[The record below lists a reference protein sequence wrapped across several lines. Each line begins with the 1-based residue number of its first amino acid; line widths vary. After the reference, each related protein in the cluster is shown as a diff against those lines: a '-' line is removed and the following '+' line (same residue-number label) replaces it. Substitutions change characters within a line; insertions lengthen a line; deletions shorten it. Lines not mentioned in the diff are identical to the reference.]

1 MKPATRLTLAAIWL
15 ALLVGAAL
23 LVSQRLQLSG
33 DLRKFMP
40 SAETPEQKLLLDE
53 LGEGPGSRLL
63 LLELTGADPET
74 LAERSRSIADAL
86 RGDPRFVLVANGG
99 DDGLDAI
106 PERLRP
112 YRYLLSP
119 TLDTQRFDADFLR
132 DELQARVQDLGSPAA
147 GLLEPLLP
155 SDPTLETLRVAEAL
169 QPGAAPQ
176 RLHGVWFDKAGQAAL
191 LAIETR
197 SAGFDPTGQ
206 ADAVGAIEAA
216 VRTAITDTGGNASA
230 RTHLLTGPGAFSV
243 EIGGRTQGEAEM
255 IGTVDTIG
263 LILLLL
269 IAYRSWRTPLFGV
282 LPLASA
288 GLAGLG
294 AVAVLFEGVHG
305 ITIAFGFT
313 LIGVVQ
319 DYPIHLFSHQRAGIS
334 PWANA
339 RAIWPTL
346 ATGVASTCIAYVTF
360 LFSGVDGLQQL
371 AVFTITGLGV
381 AALSTRFLLPA
392 LIDPDPRDPADSPR
406 MARLWGFFDRFPR
419 PRAWMLATLALACVA
434 VAAFAPGAFWQNDL
448 SKLTPVPEAALA
460 EDGRL
465 RGELGAPD
473 VRYLLAVRGDSA
485 DAALQ
490 ALETLHPA
498 LDAQVQAGAIAGY
511 DSAARTLPSA
521 ATQRRR
527 QAALPDADTLRA
539 ALDAAVADTPFRSD
553 AFEDFL
559 ADVETARNAAPLT
572 VADFAGTPLATRLA
586 GQIILRES
594 GVREDGGATAL
605 VTLTGL
611 RDADSFAQAL
621 AATPAGARAKLM
633 DLKGA
638 SESLVAAYRERVLA
652 ALGIAALLLAAT
664 VWLALRT
671 PRRLLRVLLPMA
683 LTTLIILA
691 VLRGAGVELTLFHL
705 VALILAAG
713 LGLDYALFFDHAGDD
728 RADQL
733 RTLHALIVCSLMTLL
748 VFSLLALSSIPV
760 LRAIGSTVTIGV
772 IGNFVLALLVSRHA
786 VGGSTAPAGG
796 PSGPNREH
804 RVGGPSGPN
813 PHARNRDGVDGVG
826 AEAPPTAPP
835 TAPPA
840 APPAAPSTAPPAGSS
855 ALPASADSLH
865 PRGTP

>member
-1 MKPATRLTLAAIWL
+1 MKPAARLALAAMWL
-15 ALLVGAAL
+15 ALLVVAAL
-23 LVSQRLQLSG
+23 LISQRLQLSG

-63 LLELTGADPET
+63 LLELSGADPET
-74 LAERSRSIADAL
+74 LAQRSRFVVDAL
-86 RGDPRFVLVANGG
+86 RADARFVLVANGG
-99 DDGLDAI
+99 DDGLEAI

-119 TLDTQRFDADFLR
+119 TLDAQHYDADYLR
-132 DELQARVQDLGSPAA
+132 GELQARVQDLGSPAA

-169 QPGAAPQ
+169 QSDAAPQ
-176 RLHGVWFDKAGQAAL
+176 RLHGVWFDRAGGAAL

-197 SAGFDPTGQ
+197 GAGFDPTGQ
-206 ADAVGAIEAA
+206 AEAVGAIEAA
-216 VRTAITDTGGNASA
+216 VRQAIGDSGGAGK
-230 RTHLLTGPGAFSV
+230 HLLTGPGAFSV
-243 EIGGRTQGEAEM
+243 EIGGRTQREAQT
-255 IGTVDTIG
+255 IGMVDSIG

-294 AVAVLFEGVHG
+294 AVALLFDGVHG
-305 ITIAFGFT
+305 ITVAFGFT

-371 AVFTITGLGV
+371 AVFTIAGLGM

-392 LIDPDPRDPADSPR
+392 LIDPDPRDPAESPR
-406 MARLWGFFDRFPR
+406 MARLWALFDRVPR
-419 PRAWMLATLALACVA
+419 PRAWMLATLALACMA
-434 VAAFAPGAFWQNDL
+434 VAAFAPGGFWQNDL

-460 EDGRL
+460 QDARL

-473 VRYLLAVRGDSA
+473 VRYLLAVRGDTAES
-485 DAALQ
+485 ALQ
-490 ALETLHPA
+490 ALEALHPA
-498 LDAQVQAGAIAGY
+498 LDTLVADGAIAGY

-539 ALDAAVADTPFRSD
+539 SLDTAVAETPFRSD
-553 AFEDFL
+553 VFEDFL
-559 ADVETARNAAPLT
+559 ADVDTARGAVPL
-572 VADFAGTPLATRLA
+572 VAADFAGTPLATRLA
-586 GQIILRES
+586 GQLI
-594 GVREDGGATAL
+594 VRTDGGATAL

-611 RDADSFAQAL
+611 RDADAFAQAL
-621 AATPAGARAKLM
+621 ARAPGGARAELM
-633 DLKGA
+633 DLKTA

-671 PRRLLRVLLPMA
+671 PRRVLRVLLPMA

-713 LGLDYALFFDHAGDD
+713 LGLDYALFFDHAGDN

-772 IGNFVLALLVSRHA
+772 IGNFVLALLVTRHT
-786 VGGSTAPAGG
+786 VGDSDHP
-796 PSGPNREH
+796 
-804 RVGGPSGPN
+804 VGGPSGPTRGID
-813 PHARNRDGVDGVG
+813 AGGRDGVG
-826 AEAPPTAPP
+826 AEAPPTPL
-835 TAPPA
+835 A
-840 APPAAPSTAPPAGSS
+840 AASS
-855 ALPASADSLH
+855 ATSMPVRDA
-865 PRGTP
+865 T